1 MDQEKRTGASQRCM
15 EIEKEF
21 QIPGVGELFFDI
33 EQEFPGE
40 LYSLKKLYG
49 KFSGFCKP
57 KMEEEE
63 KLAMLGK
70 AAMELTSQEA
80 PKWENIAGW
89 ILAFQFHLQLK
100 KEEEKRKI
108 EIGRAHV

>member
-70 AAMELTSQEA
+70 VILTYQSGGSQVGKYCRLDSGVSVSPSVE
-80 PKWENIAGW
+80 KGRR
-89 ILAFQFHLQLK
+89 K
-100 KEEEKRKI
+100 KKDW
-108 EIGRAHV
+108 